1 MTSSFKHELVSE
13 ACKSFF
19 SSPRCF
25 SPGSRTQI
33 STFVH
38 SLLLPVQANPL
49 PQCLGRNGE
58 LLSLSRAC
66 EDEVVLSKLTEGW
79 YMQRPRS
86 SHFRTDR
93 LDSSS
98 ERHRAQMAET
108 SMTQEME
115 KKEVVEFVL
124 GMVSILPLPY
134 HRTHLYLQTFH
145 WTHSRRS

>member
-1 MTSSFKHELVSE
+1 
-13 ACKSFF
+13 
-19 SSPRCF
+19 
-25 SPGSRTQI
+25 
-33 STFVH
+33 
-38 SLLLPVQANPL
+38 LLLPVQANPL

-66 EDEVVLSKLTEGW
+66 EDEVALSKLTEGW

-108 SMTQEME
+108 TVMME
-115 KKEVVEFVL
+115 I
-124 GMVSILPLPY
+124 S
-134 HRTHLYLQTFH
+134 
-145 WTHSRRS
+145 